1 MFFRVQILGV
11 CRCVVAGTALWGSS
25 LLGNLNLEL
34 RGQFCLTTSLATTSI
49 AQPVCCPHSYK
60 IHGSSMSVRGGN
72 GVRAGGDGVRVGKE
86 LILVKLCTNCGL
98 QPTLFM
104 QVC

>member
-1 MFFRVQILGV
+1 
-11 CRCVVAGTALWGSS
+11 
-25 LLGNLNLEL
+25 
-34 RGQFCLTTSLATTSI
+34 
-49 AQPVCCPHSYK
+49 
-60 IHGSSMSVRGGN
+60 MSVKGGNGMREGGN
-72 GVRAGGDGVRVGKE
+72 GVREVGNGVRVGKE